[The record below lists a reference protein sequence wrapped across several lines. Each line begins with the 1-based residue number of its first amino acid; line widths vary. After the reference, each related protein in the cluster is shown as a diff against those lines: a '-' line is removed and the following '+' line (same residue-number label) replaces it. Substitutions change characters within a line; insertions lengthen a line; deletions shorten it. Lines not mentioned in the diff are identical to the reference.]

1 MKNLTTKML
10 INMKIHLLIINL
22 TNWNNKNWILVRLM
36 IHLKIFILI
45 KTQIMIQFKVLV
57 FLIFK
62 FLDI

>member
-45 KTQIMIQFKVLV
+45 KTQIMIQYKVLV